1 MSTIKQSATPTFS
14 TAKSLHHLV
23 NMAAGSVRSIAVNRH
38 SFIINE
44 VSPEFQIETNES
56 ILIIILNQLLGTVVG
71 NWNQSCIR
79 IEAKEYDDVIFLT
92 VKDNSSFASGTV
104 APDIDAIK
112 TLARK
117 MNGTISISNT
127 DNKINSV
134 LLSFPNFKVAA

>member
-1 MSTIKQSATPTFS
+1 MSTINQSATPTFS

>member
-71 NWNQSCIR
+71 NSNQSCIR